1 MAYGLTKSLDLESG
15 SSQYASRADTASLSI
30 TGDITVECWI
40 KFESKAG
47 SGSANTFASKWNSGG
62 NNRSWLFGWD
72 NGNSIVGGNAL
83 YVFFDETGQNDG
95 NSTRSYASWNPSTAV
110 WYHVAMTFDAGAPSV
125 VALYIDGTSQS
136 VTNDFND
143 ANSIYDGNASTAIGA
158 INVDGTPILFYD
170 GLISLVRIWNVVRTQ
185 GQIDANKCEVLG
197 STANL
202 QAEWTLDDVY
212 TDNSGNGNTLTAS
225 GSPVFATDT
234 PSVCSVVGPA
244 GVKTWNGVTQST
256 GIKTYLGV
264 ALASTK
270 SVIGI
275 T

>member
-30 TGDITVECWI
+30 TGDLTVESWV

-47 SGSANTFASKWNSGG
+47 AGNANMIVAKFTRST
-62 NNRSWLFGWD
+62 NNRSYAFGWD
-72 NGNSIVGGNAL
+72 NG
-83 YVFFDETGQNDG
+83 FFIGSDKLFLVVDETGANDG
-95 NSTRSYASWNPSTAV
+95 NTSRAHCPWSPSTSV
-110 WYHVAMTFDAGAPSV
+110 WYHVATTFDAGSPS
-125 VALYIDGTSQS
+125 AIAFYIDGVSQT
-136 VTNDFND
+136 VTYDFND
-143 ANSIYDGNASTAIGA
+143 ANSIYDGNEDTALGA
-158 INVDGTPILFYD
+158 LDVGSTPINFWD
-170 GLISLVRIWNVVRTQ
+170 GLLSLVRLWNVVRTQ

-197 STANL
+197 STTNL

-270 SVIGI
+270 SVIGV